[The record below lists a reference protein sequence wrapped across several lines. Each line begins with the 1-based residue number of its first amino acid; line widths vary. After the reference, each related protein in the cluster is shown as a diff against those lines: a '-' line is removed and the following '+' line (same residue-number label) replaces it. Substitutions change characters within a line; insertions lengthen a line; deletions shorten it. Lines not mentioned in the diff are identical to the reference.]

1 MACHSVLNDNEVH
14 FCTGCRHEFP
24 VMNLDREGRSIIEK
38 VFRGRID
45 LKSAVALLR
54 FEKKGIV
61 QQLLHNL
68 KYKGQEEIGTAL
80 GKWLGSELQGDNGF
94 TTVDVVLPVP
104 VHKSKLKKR
113 GYNQVDSFGRQ
124 LAQKL
129 NAEYLD
135 DILIKTSAT
144 ATKVFQRRFKRWQN
158 NHEVFELNNAERL
171 VGKNILLVDDIVTTG
186 ATIEQCAQVLNSVQD
201 AKLCV
206 AAMAIAE

>member
-45 LKSAVALLR
+45 LKS
-54 FEKKGIV
+54 
-61 QQLLHNL
+61 
-68 KYKGQEEIGTAL
+68 EIGTAL
-80 GKWLGSELQGDNGF
+80 GKWLGSELQGDNSF